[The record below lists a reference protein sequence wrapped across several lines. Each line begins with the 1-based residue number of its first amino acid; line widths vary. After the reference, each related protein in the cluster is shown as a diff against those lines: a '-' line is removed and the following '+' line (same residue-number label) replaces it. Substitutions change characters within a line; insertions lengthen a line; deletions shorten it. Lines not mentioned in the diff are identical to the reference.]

1 MFVYFAL
8 AIGSFLIIYYFLL
21 KDDRD
26 CKEPPGPK
34 PWPLLGNLPDLFMA
48 SDNMT
53 LALGNLAEKYGE
65 IYSLKMGSKKTV
77 VLTSK
82 EAMQTILSNEAT
94 FARDFSGMWVDRSF
108 RKNLGIAFS
117 EGEVWETLRPWTF
130 KTLKDF
136 GFGKSSEMERF
147 IKVASQRLF
156 GSIDDKMGSPKTSC
170 DLDVQL
176 LYNDPILS
184 IMWQMIVGR
193 LSPEDEPSIK
203 ILSEKGDAFLR
214 TSVFGAG
221 IVNAFP
227 FLRRIFPNALGY
239 NVQMDFFKE
248 CNTIAQGHD
257 NIEDE
262 INGNEV
268 AGQNNEQRVTILSDF
283 KVTNPLGQ
291 RRRLHA
297 AAPPD
302 ARSILGAAAANK
314 SYFLFLQHCGAT
326 PRRHAAG
333 KSSKIDA
340 ADAADKYIG
349 VDLCN
354 GPRVTILTFH
364 LQNLFTEM
372 EEKMRKLRMITPI
385 NLLEAFV
392 QNSIKDSK
400 IFNCD
405 NFLLTFQDM
414 LLTSTDTSNTFME
427 IVILYLITYPDV
439 QEKVYEE
446 ILKVSPDGRDLSY
459 SDRIK
464 MPYIQAF
471 FLETHRKG
479 QPLQNLVPRRALSDI
494 EYKDYI
500 IKKDTII
507 MSDTRLY
514 YENKEDWIDP
524 EVFRPERFLDKA
536 GQVVNAGKIISF
548 SFGKRN
554 CPGELQANIV
564 AFLGITSLLQRYK
577 LSVPKGQQ
585 MPRLDMRP
593 GLTLKPYPFQATFA
607 KRQ

>member
-1 MFVYFAL
+1 MFLYYAL
-8 AIGSFLIIYYFLL
+8 VIIAFLILYYLLL
-21 KDDRD
+21 KDARYG
-26 CKEPPGPK
+26 KEPPGPK
-34 PWPLLGNLPDLFMA
+34 PLPIIGNLLDLVN
-48 SDNMT
+48 SSGNMT

-65 IYSLKMGSKKTV
+65 IYSLKLGSKKSV

-82 EAMQTILSNEAT
+82 EAMQIILSNEAT

-108 RKNLGIAFS
+108 HKNLGIAFS

-147 IKVASQRLF
+147 IKVASERLF
-156 GSIDDKMGSPKTSC
+156 ASIDYKIGPEKTSC
-170 DLDVQL
+170 NLDVEL
-176 LYNDPILS
+176 LYNSAILS

-203 ILSEKGDAFLR
+203 IISEKGDAFNR
-214 TSVFGAG
+214 TSIFGAG

-227 FLRRIFPNALGY
+227 FLRYIFPDALGY

-248 CNTIAQGHD
+248 CNTIA
-257 NIEDE
+257 
-262 INGNEV
+262 
-268 AGQNNEQRVTILSDF
+268 
-283 KVTNPLGQ
+283 K
-291 RRRLHA
+291 
-297 AAPPD
+297 
-302 ARSILGAAAANK
+302 
-314 SYFLFLQHCGAT
+314 
-326 PRRHAAG
+326 
-333 KSSKIDA
+333 
-340 ADAADKYIG
+340 
-349 VDLCN
+349 
-354 GPRVTILTFH
+354 
-364 LQNLFTEM
+364 NLFTEM
-372 EEKMRKLRMITPI
+372 EAKMRKFQLTMPT

-392 QNSIKDSK
+392 LNSIKDPK

-414 LLTSTDTSNTFME
+414 LLTSSDTSNTFME

-471 FLETHRKG
+471 FLEAHRKG
-479 QPLQNLVPRRALSDI
+479 QPLQNLVPRRALSNI
-494 EYKDYI
+494 AYKDYI

-524 EVFRPERFLDKA
+524 EAFRPERFLDEA

>member
-248 CNTIAQGHD
+248 CNTIAQ
-257 NIEDE
+257 
-262 INGNEV
+262 
-268 AGQNNEQRVTILSDF
+268 
-283 KVTNPLGQ
+283 
-291 RRRLHA
+291 
-297 AAPPD
+297 
-302 ARSILGAAAANK
+302 
-314 SYFLFLQHCGAT
+314 
-326 PRRHAAG
+326 
-333 KSSKIDA
+333 
-340 ADAADKYIG
+340 
-349 VDLCN
+349 
-354 GPRVTILTFH
+354 
-364 LQNLFTEM
+364 NLFTEM